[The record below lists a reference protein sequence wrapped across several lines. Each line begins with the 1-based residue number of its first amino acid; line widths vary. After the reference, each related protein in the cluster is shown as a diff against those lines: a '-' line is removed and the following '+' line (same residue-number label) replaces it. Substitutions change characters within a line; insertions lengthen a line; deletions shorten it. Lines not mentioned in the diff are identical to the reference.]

1 MAVLDVERKEQ
12 EERKIKEKVRLEE
25 QERDKVRRELQR
37 KRSLDE
43 EWNAFLKAKRR
54 HL

>member
-37 KRSLDE
+37 KCSRDME
-43 EWNAFLKAKRR
+43 Q
-54 HL
+54 